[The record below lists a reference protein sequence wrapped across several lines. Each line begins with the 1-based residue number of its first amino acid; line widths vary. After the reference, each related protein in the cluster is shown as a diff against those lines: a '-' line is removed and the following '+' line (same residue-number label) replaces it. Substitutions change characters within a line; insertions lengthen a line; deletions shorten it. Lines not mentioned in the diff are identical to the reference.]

1 MEMSLYRAV
10 TASSI
15 RRAKGRAS
23 KAGFSIL
30 EVVVAIAVLAIGL
43 SAMAALV
50 AQSLS
55 GTARAHF
62 MALATTLASEKLEDL
77 NRYPNSTPPVAQLTT
92 GGSLSSDATVGT
104 LNYYDDVDLSSTN
117 GEVSE
122 TVATST
128 GYSSVDHYATGV
140 VVPNN
145 NAAAPSGSGNT
156 GFHRRWLIEA
166 SPVVNGVTLT
176 GARRITVL
184 VTLSNQSVSPPVT
197 FQMSTVRP

>member
-1 MEMSLYRAV
+1 
-10 TASSI
+10 
-15 RRAKGRAS
+15 
-23 KAGFSIL
+23 
-30 EVVVAIAVLAIGL
+30 VVAIAVLAIGL
-43 SAMAALV
+43 CAMAALV
-50 AQSLS
+50 AQSLA
-55 GTARAHF
+55 GTANAHY

-77 NRYPNSTPPVAQLTT
+77 NRYPNATPAVAQLTA
-92 GGSLSSDATVGT
+92 GGSLTSDATVGG

-128 GYSSVDHYATGV
+128 GYQSIDHYATGV
-140 VVPNN
+140 VTPNN

-166 SPVVNGVTLT
+166 SPVVGGVTLT
-176 GARRITVL
+176 GSRRITVL